1 LDFLSVGREFGN
13 VKVVITVDVE
23 AHRLIDEIT
32 GPSSDSLGDILSLFQ
47 KFGYRAT
54 FFVDVCEVPTWGE
67 DFMRRVCTRILDAGQ
82 DIQLHA
88 HPHHMSGDRK
98 RWLLSEYTREEQG
111 RILDYAVAQYVR
123 FVGAQPLAFRAGGFG
138 ANRDTLE
145 LLNERGVRIDSSL
158 MHRWRGCDLEAPLPG
173 APFSLHGIRELP
185 LTPATMLGLPGRP
198 LRTGPID
205 FNWIPLFVIKRI
217 LRHLRI
223 QDAPVAT
230 ILMHSSSLCMR
241 LGSTRF
247 PYRRSRFRKLVKM
260 LSFLREEKFA
270 VTSIDNCEREGLWD
284 CKYSQPV
291 AYVERNLLRQYAT
304 LLFQSFVGMSFKPRF
319 AYFLG
324 LHLFMLICGL
334 TAVLLFAR

>member
-1 LDFLSVGREFGN
+1 M
-13 VKVVITVDVE
+13 KVLITVDVE

-32 GPSSDSLGDILSLFQ
+32 GPSSDSLGDILGILQ
-47 KFGYRAT
+47 EFGYRAT
-54 FFVDVCEVPTWGE
+54 FFVDMCEVPTWGE
-67 DFMRRVCTRILDAGQ
+67 DFMRRVCSRILDAGQ

-98 RWLLSEYTREEQG
+98 RWLLSEYTRDEQG
-111 RILDYAVAQYVR
+111 RILDYAIAQYVR

-145 LLNERGVRIDSSL
+145 LLNERGVKIDCSL

-173 APFSLHGIRELP
+173 VPFFLHDMRELP

-217 LRHLRI
+217 LRRLRSE
-223 QDAPVAT
+223 DAPVAT

-241 LGSTRF
+241 LGSKRF
-247 PYRRSRFRKLVKM
+247 PYRRSRFFKLLKL
-260 LSFLREEKFA
+260 LSFLRSEGFT
-270 VTSIDNCEREGLWD
+270 VTSVDACDTMDLWD
-284 CKYSQPV
+284 RFCAKPI
-291 AYVERNLLRQYAT
+291 AYVETNLLIQYAT
-304 LLFQSFVGMSFKPRF
+304 LFFQSLVGVTFKRRF

-324 LHLFMLICGL
+324 ANL
-334 TAVLLFAR
+334 LLFVGAIVAFAYLSR

>member
-1 LDFLSVGREFGN
+1 MN
-13 VKVVITVDVE
+13 VLITVDVE

-32 GPSSDSLGDILSLFQ
+32 GPSSDSLGDILGLLQ
-47 KFGYRAT
+47 KFGYRVT

-67 DFMRRVCTRILDAGQ
+67 DFMRRVCKRIVDAGQ

-88 HPHHMSGDRK
+88 HPHHMTGDQR

-111 RILDYAVAQYVR
+111 RILDYAIAQYVR
-123 FVGAQPLAFRAGGFG
+123 FVGVHPLAFRAGGFG

-145 LLNERGVRIDSSL
+145 LLHERGVKIDCSL
-158 MHRWRGCDLEAPLPG
+158 MQGWRGCELQAPLPG
-173 APFSLHGIRELP
+173 APFSLHGVRELP

-205 FNWIPLFVIKRI
+205 FNWMPLFVMKRI
-217 LRHLRI
+217 LRRLKSE
-223 QDAPVAT
+223 DAPVAT

-260 LSFLREEKFA
+260 LSFLKEENLA
-270 VTSIDNCEREGLWD
+270 VTSIDSCETRGLWD
-284 CKYSQPV
+284 CEHDRPV
-291 AYVERNLLRQYAT
+291 AYFERNFLRQYAT

-324 LHLFMLICGL
+324 FHFFMLICGL
-334 TAVLLFAR
+334 TAVLFLAR